1 MGFPKNIGLQL
12 SLPIVIDQFGQSDL
26 THFHSF
32 IPCVHAKMKARNRLA
47 SRNLVV
53 ELIRC
58 TNDHSAKFTSAIRSR
73 FSPPEFP
80 NVWSAVSFCSHAS
93 VLHGFSF
100 RCLQCGNRRAGLAG
114 TIQEQIVDEE
124 WRQPQQIEES
134 YCFPAAIARRQHEWS
149 RQFSLAERTEKAGVG
164 GSTPS
169 LATNISTFNKLPTML
184 NPIHRADIPANRS
197 ASIFIILSVR

>member
-1 MGFPKNIGLQL
+1 MTHCAPSPEAFIEPSPRSARKSLGTDIGLQL

-58 TNDHSAKFTSAIRSR
+58 TNDHSAMFTSAIRSR

-80 NVWSAVSFCSHAS
+80 NVWSAVSFCSHHAS

-100 RCLQCGNRRAGLAG
+100 LCLQCGNCLAGLAG

-134 YCFPAAIARRQHEWS
+134 YRFAAA
-149 RQFSLAERTEKAGVG
+149 K
-164 GSTPS
+164 P
-169 LATNISTFNKLPTML
+169 
-184 NPIHRADIPANRS
+184 
-197 ASIFIILSVR
+197 